1 MRIGSFATH
10 DVLEPQN
17 WSLIANLADGVTAG
31 LDVQTSTNDYFAY
44 QDLVGTGQLIGQR
57 AFMTGPRVFSSND
70 FRSYETTLRYLSRY
84 KQHYRTANI
93 KIVHGWE
100 PQAAPVGGESL
111 EGTRV
116 DADHRGWARYETRYH
131 ARD

>member
-1 MRIGSFATH
+1 MRIGSFGTR

-17 WSLIANLADGVTAG
+17 WSLIANLAYGVTAG

-84 KQHYRTANI
+84 NAALPHGQHQNRTWSGTASSAS
-93 KIVHGWE
+93 GW
-100 PQAAPVGGESL
+100 
-111 EGTRV
+111 
-116 DADHRGWARYETRYH
+116 
-131 ARD
+131 